1 MANDNADL
9 LAMMADLLKATD
21 RQTEENKRAI
31 EQVGAKFEGMLLR
44 VVEVMSAGFE
54 RVDKR
59 FEQVD
64 KRFEQIDKRFEQMD
78 KRFEGLTD
86 EVRVTNQRLDT
97 VIEHVGHLTETVDSI
112 NRRVGHIEKDLP
124 NYIDIVRRLTVVETI
139 VLNKAS

>member
-59 FEQVD
+59 FRQA
-64 KRFEQIDKRFEQMD
+64 R
-78 KRFEGLTD
+78 
-86 EVRVTNQRLDT
+86 
-97 VIEHVGHLTETVDSI
+97 
-112 NRRVGHIEKDLP
+112 
-124 NYIDIVRRLTVVETI
+124 
-139 VLNKAS
+139 ASRQAL